1 MFHSLDE
8 TMIDPELAQQATALI
23 APFLPYLMN
32 PAVSA
37 GKDAAVKA
45 LGGKF
50 KPDGIGPPVYG
61 RRFGLR
67 PKKFRK
73 LCR

>member
-50 KPDGIGPPVYG
+50 VEA
-61 RRFGLR
+61 
-67 PKKFRK
+67 
-73 LCR
+73 